1 MRSII
6 VAQNKIRKEAIDY
19 LINALEPET
28 PTGQAIMYSDALG
41 PISEDEETIL
51 EYLKRI
57 NAD

>member
-1 MRSII
+1 MRSI

-28 PTGQAIMYSDALG
+28 PTGQAIMYSNTLG
-41 PISEDEETIL
+41 PISEVDEETIL

-57 NAD
+57 NND

>member
-1 MRSII
+1 MRSI

-28 PTGQAIMYSDALG
+28 PTGQSIMYSNTLG